1 MLQWYDIRADY
12 NTTWTYLVVDIL
24 KDWVGAVELEEEH
37 DEDAV
42 VGHLLEVGLAH
53 LVVDE
58 EDAGHDPQYLSWQ

>member
-1 MLQWYDIRADY
+1 MFHFQHVLAAH
-12 NTTWTYLVVDIL
+12 LVVDVL
-24 KDWVGAVELEEEH
+24 ENGVRAVELEEEH